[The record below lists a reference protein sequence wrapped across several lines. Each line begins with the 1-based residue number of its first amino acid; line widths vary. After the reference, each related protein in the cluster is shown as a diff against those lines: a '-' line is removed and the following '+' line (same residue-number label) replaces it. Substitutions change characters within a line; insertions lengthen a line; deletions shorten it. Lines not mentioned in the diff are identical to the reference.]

1 MIYSLYKLMKPL
13 VRHRYLTG
21 FLLVS
26 VAAISVTGMWLFEQ
40 GKNPQFTGLL
50 DYLYWWETVMLTV
63 GFGDKVPVTTGGR
76 VVYMLTAPLSIGLGA
91 ATIAISVAK
100 LLEVFT
106 KRTSGTGIFP
116 GRGHLVIV
124 GWRTV
129 SRQLLNQIPDS
140 LEVVLIS
147 SQRWDD
153 LEWPELR
160 DRRVAF
166 LVRGKPSLSDTLLRA
181 GLPNARWLV
190 VTSESDGEIMLTG
203 KTAERLAKGVTVIGL
218 PNRVENIDR
227 VEETGAIALC
237 PVTETAETCAAA
249 LRAFGAILL
258 IGEGEIVQAVT
269 NLILGGLIPFEGD
282 PTADADLIRA
292 GIKGIGAALTVLA
305 DDANAC
311 LCVASIKALSPNT
324 FVVSVVS
331 DPDNV
336 SDLQVS
342 GADLVV
348 CPAIKVAKAIAAQI
362 ISEVPHEEI
371 HRS

>member
-21 FLLVS
+21 LLLVL

-63 GFGDKVPVTTGGR
+63 GFGDKVPVTAGGR
-76 VVYMLTAPLSIGLGA
+76 VVYMITAPLSIGLGA
-91 ATIAISVAK
+91 ATIAILVAK

-106 KRTSGTGIFP
+106 KRTSGTGTFP
-116 GRGHLVIV
+116 GRGQLIIV
-124 GWRTV
+124 GWNTI
-129 SRQLLNQIPDS
+129 SRQLLGQIPDS
-140 LEVVLIS
+140 VEVVLIS

-160 DRRVAF
+160 ERRVAF
-166 LVRGKPSLSDTLLRA
+166 LIRGKPSLSDTLRRA
-181 GLPNARWLV
+181 GLPNAHWLV
-190 VTSESDGEIMLTG
+190 VTGESDGEVMLTC
-203 KTAERLAKGVTVIGL
+203 KTAKRVASGVTVIGL

-227 VEETGAIALC
+227 VEETGATALC
-237 PVTETAETCAAA
+237 PVTETAETCAET
-249 LRAFGAILL
+249 LRAFRAILL
-258 IGEGEIVQAVT
+258 IGAGEVAQAVAS
-269 NLILGGLIPFEGD
+269 LIPEGLIPFEGD

-292 GIKGIGAALTVLA
+292 GVREVGAALTALA
-305 DDANAC
+305 DDAEAC

-336 SDLQVS
+336 SDLQFS

-348 CPAIKVAKAIAAQI
+348 CPALKVAKTIADR
-362 ISEVPHEEI
+362 VVGGGTWV
-371 HRS
+371 